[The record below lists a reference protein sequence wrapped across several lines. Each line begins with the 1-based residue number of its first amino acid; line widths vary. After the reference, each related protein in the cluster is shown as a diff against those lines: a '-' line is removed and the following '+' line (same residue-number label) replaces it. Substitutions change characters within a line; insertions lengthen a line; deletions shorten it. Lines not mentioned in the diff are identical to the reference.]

1 MTGFWFSESCFK
13 PNNIGDLNMARE
25 PLPPAH
31 SLAQLWRPTAY
42 SDELAARIANA
53 IGGGTPLGLVPELD
67 GMPARATLD
76 IWTSNNK
83 RFRIR
88 CARACAFYADR
99 VADDYF
105 EIADGAEA
113 SPAHAPTGAP
123 EHPSRAR
130 LRVETRRWLAGKLAP
145 ATYNVRATSGD
156 AATEFNQQRL
166 TQGEKRWGA

>member
-1 MTGFWFSESCFK
+1 
-13 PNNIGDLNMARE
+13 
-25 PLPPAH
+25 
-31 SLAQLWRPTAY
+31 
-42 SDELAARIANA
+42 
-53 IGGGTPLGLVPELD
+53 
-67 GMPARATLD
+67 MPARATLD

-113 SPAHAPTGAP
+113 SPAHALTGAP

-145 ATYNVRATSGD
+145 ATDNVRATSGD
-156 AATEFNQQRL
+156 AATEFNQHVSL
-166 TQGEKRWGA
+166 KEKKDGELELDLKRAAAAEAGAQ